1 MATERE
7 RKLEAEV
14 DRLRAEVARLREELA
29 RIGQRRERQLMRANA
44 ARSTRA
50 ATTDDT
56 VFAAVLEELQ
66 QRWEFD
72 ISKVDLRMIG
82 YPLFLN
88 GHLHR
93 AVADTLNAKRIPAP
107 RGGSWST
114 KQVTRALMRRA
125 ARAPSDPA

>member
-7 RKLEAEV
+7 RELAGEV

-29 RIGQRRERQLMRANA
+29 RIGQRRELQLMRANA
-44 ARSTRA
+44 VRSTRA

-66 QRWEFD
+66 RRWEFD

-82 YPLFLN
+82 YPLFQN

-93 AVADTLNAKRIPAP
+93 AVADALNAKGVPAP
-107 RGGSWST
+107 RGASWST

-125 ARAPSDPA
+125 ARAPSEPG